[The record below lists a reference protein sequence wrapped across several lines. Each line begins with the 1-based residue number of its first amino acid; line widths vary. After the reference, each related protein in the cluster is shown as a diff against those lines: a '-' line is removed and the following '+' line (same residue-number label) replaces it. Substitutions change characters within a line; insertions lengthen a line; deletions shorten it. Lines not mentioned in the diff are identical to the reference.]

1 MGKTAKIWMKD
12 CPEGSAPT
20 PCHGLGVQEDDMD
33 TTLGT
38 AERRGEGGMSS
49 GAGNT
54 WPQIIPHLPHSAGLW
69 LQSASITS
77 TIREGDLS
85 VSKLKAGRLRV
96 HFFNE

>member
-1 MGKTAKIWMKD
+1 MNPMPRAGGA
-12 CPEGSAPT
+12 G
-20 PCHGLGVQEDDMD
+20 G
-33 TTLGT
+33 
-38 AERRGEGGMSS
+38 RRGHHVQTADSRGKGGISS

-54 WPQIIPHLPHSAGLW
+54 HPQIIPHLRPAGAAGLW